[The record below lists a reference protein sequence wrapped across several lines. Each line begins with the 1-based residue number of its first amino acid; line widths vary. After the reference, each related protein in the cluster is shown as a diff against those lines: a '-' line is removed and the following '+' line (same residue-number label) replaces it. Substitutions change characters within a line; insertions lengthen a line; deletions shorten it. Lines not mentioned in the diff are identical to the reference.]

1 MAALSEIRGGVGA
14 GGEVEVALVVAS
26 SGLAESTLATA
37 SARGSGGGAFDLA
50 GLRAKA
56 GATLS

>member
-14 GGEVEVALVVAS
+14 GGGAEVALVVAS
-26 SGLAESTLATA
+26 GALAESTLATA
-37 SARGSGGGAFDLA
+37 GARDSEGGAFDLA